1 MKKIIVYLIMSFSIL
16 FAEEELNVMDQ
27 KEMIFILENQVK
39 NDPGK
44 GSYELGLVYEDGIL
58 NSKNEKIPDIQK
70 ATKYY
75 IMAFENK
82 DYRSTYKIINLLL
95 EKEEYKE
102 AIKTLQKLI
111 TDSTQNRSLLISSIT
126 IYGTIVLDHLAN
138 ERDTVIDALYN
149 YSYLSKQELDEV
161 ATAKFIKA
169 ALLATIGNIEEG
181 EKLLNEACYSVDAP
195 KELVDKCF
203 DKNNFDLEEGKND
216 KKSINEPCCNIL
228 EQ

>member
-58 NSKNEKIPDIQK
+58 NSKNEKIPDMQK

-95 EKEEYKE
+95 EKAEYKE
-102 AIKTLQKLI
+102 AIKTLQKVI
-111 TDSTQNRSLLISSIT
+111 VDSTQNRSLLISSIT

-181 EKLLNEACYSVDAP
+181 EKLLNEACYSIDAP

>member
-58 NSKNEKIPDIQK
+58 NSKNEKIPDMQK

-95 EKEEYKE
+95 EKAEYKE